1 MADETTAGETAP
13 NAQEEM
19 VSIEEASLEDL
30 DAFLEKNVGNSDE
43 ESDDEDTSEELAL
56 DTEPEEEPEEE
67 TQKGDEKD
75 AKIKDLE
82 LKYEELKRRRQV
94 ERQQRETYIRR
105 LKDQLG
111 ARRQSTLAEI
121 ETRRKALSSDKFLD
135 DPLTA
140 VDQRLQ
146 LKEVEDQLKSI
157 EAEEQAADYA
167 IRNQEIFEHHV
178 DPEEISVDDMAA
190 TLARDG
196 VDPLVIQQF
205 RQQPFMAADGQ
216 VLVHLARRAKAE
228 KLLIQVT
235 EFAKQ
240 LQTRVQQLEGKP
252 KQVLEKVSKQLKVPP
267 RMGAGA
273 TSSPRTSFSDRDI
286 SEMSD
291 DELKSLEK
299 KLLKSIERTNG

>member
-1 MADETTAGETAP
+1 M
-13 NAQEEM
+13 
-19 VSIEEASLEDL
+19 SIDDASLEDL
-30 DAFLEKNVGNSDE
+30 DAFLEHNIDDSEEEHDE
-43 ESDDEDTSEELAL
+43 EELDASEVLASDTD
-56 DTEPEEEPEEE
+56 PEETPEEE
-67 TQKGDEKD
+67 TPKGDEKD

-82 LKYEELKRRRQV
+82 LKFEELKRKRQI

-111 ARRQSTLAEI
+111 ARRQSALAEI
-121 ETRRKALSSDKFLD
+121 ETRRKALSTDKFLD

-157 EAEEQAADYA
+157 NEEEQAADYA

-178 DPEEISVDDMAA
+178 DPEEITVDDMAA

-196 VDPLVIQQF
+196 VDPLIIQQF

-252 KQVLEKVSKQLKVPP
+252 KQVLEKVSKQLKAPP

-273 TSSPRTSFSDRDI
+273 AAGPRTSFSDRDI
-286 SEMSD
+286 SEMSN
-291 DELKSLEK
+291 DELMSLEK
-299 KLLKSIERTNG
+299 KLLKSLERTNG